1 MVGVVSPYIE
11 TVGVGVVMVCADP
24 PIDMVVRVRRD
35 GRGEPK
41 RLMGTVVGVRVVV
54 VVVRVG

>member
-1 MVGVVSPYIE
+1 M
-11 TVGVGVVMVCADP
+11 VVMVCADP
-24 PIDMVVRVRRD
+24 PTDMVVRVRRD
-35 GRGEPK
+35 GSGEPK